1 MIKHYSIKV
10 TGRVQGVS
18 FRYSTREIARKI
30 NIKGFV
36 KNQYDGSV
44 YIEAEAE
51 EINIE
56 KFLAWCK
63 RGPSFA
69 RVEDVK
75 ITENEVIGYKNFV
88 VK

>member
-1 MIKHYSIKV
+1 MIKHYNIKV
-10 TGRVQGVS
+10 FGRVQGVG
-18 FRYSTREIARKI
+18 FRYSTREIAKKM

-51 EINIE
+51 EINIQN
-56 KFLAWCK
+56 FINWCK
-63 RGPSFA
+63 QGPSYA
-69 RVEDVK
+69 RVNDFQ
-75 ITENEVIGYKNFV
+75 ITEDNIVGFENFV